1 MDGEKRTAASVILSG
16 RKGYSSGRVHLG
28 DGEDLMRSRVL
39 VVLDSE
45 AFKVG
50 LDEAMDIDRR
60 VRQIIRVWV

>member
-1 MDGEKRTAASVILSG
+1 
-16 RKGYSSGRVHLG
+16 
-28 DGEDLMRSRVL
+28 MRSRVL

>member
-1 MDGEKRTAASVILSG
+1 LSG